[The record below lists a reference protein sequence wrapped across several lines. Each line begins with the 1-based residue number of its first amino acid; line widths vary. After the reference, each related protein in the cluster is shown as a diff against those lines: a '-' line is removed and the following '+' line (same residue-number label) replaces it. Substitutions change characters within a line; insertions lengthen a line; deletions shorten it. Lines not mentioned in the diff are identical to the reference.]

1 MTPSARSAVPSFA
14 RQSPS
19 EPFEHQLGRH
29 FLVAALLFVLFVA
42 AVAVW
47 VTAASIN
54 GAVVA
59 VGTLVVEGKRRTVQH
74 LDGGRIAAIHV
85 KDGALVEKDALLVT
99 LDVREIDEERE
110 ALTREIAA
118 RSQQVELIESEL
130 KGLLELQAKQLV
142 PRSRVSTLQ
151 REAAG
156 LAAEIARLDSTKIKL
171 DGRRGRI
178 TVTAPVAGY
187 VHNLST
193 HTIGGVIAPGAAIA
207 EIVPTSDALVVEAR
221 IQPGDIDQVH
231 AEQRASVRL
240 TSLNQRTT
248 PAVDGVVSVVSADL
262 LKDEKGVTYYVAR
275 IAFDASARAKLGKV
289 ALVAGM
295 PADVLIETGQ
305 RSVLSYLVKPLR
317 DQMARALRED

>member
-1 MTPSARSAVPSFA
+1 MTPSVRSAVPSFA
-14 RQSPS
+14 RSPYDPI
-19 EPFEHQLGRH
+19 ERQLGRH
-29 FLVAALLFVLFVA
+29 FIATAVLFALFVA
-42 AVAVW
+42 ALAVW
-47 VTAASIN
+47 ITAASIN

-85 KDGALVEKDALLVT
+85 KDGALVEQNALLVT

-156 LAAEIARLDSTKIKL
+156 LAAEIARLGSTKIKL
-171 DGRRGRI
+171 DGRRERI
-178 TVTAPVAGY
+178 AITAPVAGY

-231 AEQRASVRL
+231 TEQRASVRL

-248 PAVDGVVSVVSADL
+248 PAIDGVVSVVSADL
-262 LKDEKGVTYYVAR
+262 LKDEKGATYYVAK
-275 IAFDASARAKLGKV
+275 ITFEASARAKLGKV
-289 ALVAGM
+289 SLVAGM

>member
-1 MTPSARSAVPSFA
+1 MTPSARSVAPSFDP
-14 RQSPS
+14 PS
-19 EPFEHQLGRH
+19 SDDGGHGLRRH
-29 FLVAALLFVLFVA
+29 FAATAILFALFV
-42 AVAVW
+42 VAVGTW
-47 VTAASIN
+47 MAAATIN

-59 VGTLVVEGKRRTVQH
+59 VGTIVVEGKRRTVQH
-74 LDGGRIAAIHV
+74 LDGGRIATIHV

-110 ALTREIAA
+110 ALAREIAA

-142 PRSRVSTLQ
+142 PRSRVATLQ

-156 LAAEIARLDSTKIKL
+156 LAAEIARLGSTKVKL
-171 DGRRGRI
+171 DGRRERI
-178 TVTAPVAGY
+178 AVTAPVAGY

-231 AEQRASVRL
+231 SDQRATVRL
-240 TSLNQRTT
+240 SSLNQRTT
-248 PAVDGVVSVVSADL
+248 PALDGIVSVVSADL
-262 LKDEKGVTYYVAR
+262 LKDEKGATYYVAK
-275 IAFDASARAKLGKV
+275 ITFEANARAKLGKV

-305 RSVLSYLVKPLR
+305 RSVLSYLLKPLS